1 MDVDGSRGATALLG
15 LDGFVVL
22 AAVES
27 DGEVWLEVE
36 TTATVAACP
45 VCGVRATGNG
55 RRRVKV
61 RDLAVSGRPAVVVW
75 RKRTWVCHDADCEG
89 KSFSET
95 TDAVGPRAVLSERG
109 RAEICRRVG
118 EDGDSVAAAARDFG
132 VGWATAMAAVVDYGT
147 PLVDD
152 PDRVGPVRA
161 LGVDETSF
169 QGATAEHH
177 TTYVTGFVDLDRAQ
191 LLDIVAGRG
200 ADDVAYWLAQASPA
214 WRRAIDVVALD
225 PHRGYAKGLC
235 CLEAATVVVDHFHII
250 GVANHVIDRV
260 RRRVQQQV
268 LGHRGR
274 RTDPLYRIRRLLLR
288 GAETMTERGWQRLH
302 AGLAAGDPQD
312 ETLEAHC
319 AKEELRAVYD
329 TTNVLV
335 ARQRLAV
342 FYANAE
348 SSGVPEV
355 EGLARTIRSWESELV
370 AWHTTGG
377 VSNAK
382 TEAVNGLIKR
392 IKRVGAGFRRL
403 DHYRLRVLLHCGG
416 VKWQTHRTARIRG
429 RSPSLAA

>member
-1 MDVDGSRGATALLG
+1 VDINGSWGATALLG
-15 LDGFVVL
+15 LDRFVVL
-22 AAVES
+22 AAIES
-27 DGEVWLEVE
+27 DGEVWLELE
-36 TTATVAACP
+36 TTATVVACP
-45 VCGVRATGNG
+45 ACGVRATGNG

-61 RDLAVSGRPAVVVW
+61 RDLAMSGRPVVVVW
-75 RKRTWVCHDADCEG
+75 RKRTWVCDDADCDA

-95 TDAVGPRAVLSERG
+95 TDAIGPRAVLSERA

-118 EDGDSVAAAARDFG
+118 EDGDSVAATARDFG
-132 VGWATAMAAVVDYGT
+132 VGWETAMAAVLDYGT
-147 PLVDD
+147 PLVED
-152 PDRVGPVRA
+152 PNRVATVRA

-169 QGATAEHH
+169 QAATARHH
-177 TTYVTGFVDLDRAQ
+177 TTYVSGFVDLDRGQ

-200 ADDVAYWLAQASPA
+200 ADDVAYWLSQAPPA
-214 WRRAIDVVALD
+214 WRDAIDIVALD

-235 CLEAATVVVDHFHII
+235 CLEAATVVVDHFHVI
-250 GVANHVIDRV
+250 GVANHAIDRV

-274 RTDPLYRIRRLLLR
+274 KADPLYRIRRLLLR
-288 GAETMTERGWQRLH
+288 GAETMTENGWARLH
-302 AGLAAGDPQD
+302 AGLAAGDPDD
-312 ETLEAHC
+312 ETLEVYC
-319 AKEELRAVYD
+319 AKEDLRSVYD

-335 ARQRLAV
+335 ARQRLAA

-348 SSGVPEV
+348 SSGVPELV
-355 EGLARTIRSWESELV
+355 GLARTIRSWESELL

-377 VSNAK
+377 MSNAK

-392 IKRVGAGFRRL
+392 IKRVGTGFRRL
-403 DHYRLRVLLHCGG
+403 DHYRLRLLLHCGG

>member
-1 MDVDGSRGATALLG
+1 

-22 AAVES
+22 AAIET
-27 DGEVWLEVE
+27 DGELWLEIE
-36 TTATVAACP
+36 TSATVAACP
-45 VCGVRATGNG
+45 ACGVRATGNG

-75 RKRTWVCHDADCEG
+75 RKRTWVCDDADCEA

-95 TDAVGPRAVLSERG
+95 TGAIGPRAVLSERA

-132 VGWATAMAAVVDYGT
+132 VGWETAMAAVVEYGT
-147 PLVDD
+147 PLVED
-152 PDRVGPVRA
+152 PDRVGTVRA

-191 LLDIVAGRG
+191 LLDIVAGRN

-214 WRRAIDVVALD
+214 WRDAIDIAALD

-235 CLEAATVVVDHFHII
+235 CLPAATVVVDHFHVV
-250 GVANHVIDRV
+250 GVANHAIDRV
-260 RRRVQQQV
+260 RRRVQQQT

-274 RTDPLYRIRRLLLR
+274 KADPLYRIRRLLLR
-288 GAETMTERGWQRLH
+288 GAETMTEHGWARLH
-302 AGLAAGDPQD
+302 AGLAAGDPHD
-312 ETLEAHC
+312 ETLEAYC
-319 AKEELRAVYD
+319 AKEELRSVYD

-335 ARQRLAV
+335 ARQRLAA
-342 FYANAE
+342 FYASAA

-355 EGLARTIRSWESELV
+355 EGLARTIRSWESELL

-377 VSNAK
+377 VSNGK

-403 DHYRLRVLLHCGG
+403 DHYRLRLLLHCGG

-429 RSPSLAA
+429 RSPRLAA